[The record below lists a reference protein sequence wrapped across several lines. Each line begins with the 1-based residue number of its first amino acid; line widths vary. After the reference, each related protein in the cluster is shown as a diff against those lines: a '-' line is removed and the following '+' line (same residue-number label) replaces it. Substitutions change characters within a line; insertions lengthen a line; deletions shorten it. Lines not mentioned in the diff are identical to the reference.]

1 MPSTAE
7 QRRGPWSRSE
17 DDRLRQLV
25 DLRGPTNWVAIAN
38 ELGTRSAKQCRER
51 YHQNLKQ
58 SLDHTPIRPDEGV
71 LINTMVN
78 QIGKRWAEIARHL
91 HNRCDNTVKNWW
103 NGGQN
108 RRIRKDRRRASR
120 QFGRVD
126 ETHEGQIHVTSH
138 SYSSHGR
145 RYSSIYLPG
154 SQRELACSSGTAIGL
169 RPPSLTSPRLYA
181 LSHRPVSSS
190 SWSLSHSY
198 PQHRSLP
205 GPGLPSPSTASQSS
219 IPAEYY
225 SQPSNHFRGSSTPMH
240 YGDSHALPLTPGSQ
254 SSASSSPTILPLL
267 QPGVLCDDD
276 LRLPPISCQQDDH
289 HSQSPTVLS
298 PRQLPLRISTLNLA
312 GSIQGGHQP
321 EVPPRPGTYDSGRGE
336 HASSGLYHTSG
347 GPICE
352 NIHPTHEPRALSY
365 PPQTATT
372 EALEYTYEPR
382 VSGSEVGTILFG
394 FGCNPR
400 MPRTVV
406 QETQETQAP
415 ISERPAERARRKMT
429 VDDLIWNAAS

>member
-120 QFGRVD
+120 PFGIGIGIG
-126 ETHEGQIHVTSH
+126 ETHEGQVHVSR
-138 SYSSHGR
+138 SYSSSSPGR
-145 RYSSIYLPG
+145 KYSSICLSG
-154 SQRELACSSGTAIGL
+154 SQGEPACTAIAA
-169 RPPSLTSPRLYA
+169 RPHSLTSPRLYA
-181 LSHRPVSSS
+181 LSHRPVRSSLR
-190 SWSLSHSY
+190 SLSHPY
-198 PQHRSLP
+198 LHPLPP

-219 IPAEYY
+219 TTAEYY
-225 SQPSNHFRGSSTPMH
+225 SQPSCHLPRSPAPLD
-240 YGDSHALPLTPGSQ
+240 YGDSHTIPLTPGSQ
-254 SSASSSPTILPLL
+254 SSASGSPTILPLL
-267 QPGVLCDDD
+267 QSSVLCDGD
-276 LRLPPISCQQDDH
+276 LRLPPIIHQDDDRR
-289 HSQSPTVLS
+289 SQTPAALS
-298 PRQLPLRISTLNLA
+298 PRQLPLRVSTLNLA
-312 GSIQGGHQP
+312 GSIRTRYQHGTSP
-321 EVPPRPGTYDSGRGE
+321 EPVTYGGE
-336 HASSGLYHTSG
+336 HAVSALHCRRRESSYDGTRV
-347 GPICE
+347 P
-352 NIHPTHEPRALSY
+352 SY
-365 PPQTATT
+365 PPQTPTA
-372 EALEYTYEPR
+372 EALEYIYDPRAPASETGIISYDFRYNPR
-382 VSGSEVGTILFG
+382 V
-394 FGCNPR
+394 
-400 MPRTVV
+400 PRTATHETPTSTSEEPTESL
-406 QETQETQAP
+406 QEN
-415 ISERPAERARRKMT
+415 
-429 VDDLIWNAAS
+429 VGG